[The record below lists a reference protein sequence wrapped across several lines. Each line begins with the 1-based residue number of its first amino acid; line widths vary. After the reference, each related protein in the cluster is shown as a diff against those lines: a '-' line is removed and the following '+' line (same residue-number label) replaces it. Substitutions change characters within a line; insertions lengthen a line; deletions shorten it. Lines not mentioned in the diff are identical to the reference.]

1 MPLLNAV
8 SDALDGADDLVPVTP
23 EQVWRV
29 LSGS

>member
-23 EQVWRV
+23 EQVWV